1 MCKIDFTLDA
11 KTIQELQ
18 EFAKLLNKDISKI
31 LQEALEDYFAKAEQ
45 ELLAKEKSQTN
56 LSYDEFWDGVDV

>member
-31 LQEALEDYFAKAEQ
+31 LQEA
-45 ELLAKEKSQTN
+45 
-56 LSYDEFWDGVDV
+56 

>member
-1 MCKIDFTLDA
+1 MCKMDFTLDA

-31 LQEALEDYFAKAEQ
+31 MQEALEDYFAKAEQ

>member
-31 LQEALEDYFAKAEQ
+31 MQEALEDYFAKAEQ